1 MQMKNRWINIGLVLT
16 SLFILNACN
25 EDDLVELNTNPNA
38 VTSMDPAFLLTTATL
53 RIGGEYENTRAN
65 MLYAATMIQH
75 TASTAGYFSGDK
87 YYYNAQYSGAYMERH
102 FTDVIRLYSNIIEQT
117 NGDASRANLNAI
129 ATILRAYDLHRIT
142 DLHGDIPYT
151 QAGYGLQN
159 PENWFPTY
167 EAQKDV
173 YAAIVRDVKAARDKL
188 SASGGN
194 VGAQDVVYGGDIA
207 KWKKFANALL
217 MRVGMRMQKVDANTG
232 KAIFAEA
239 YASGTFA
246 SNADNGTIKYLNG
259 PQGHNRNGLNDGYW
273 NTYKYSQDC
282 KVSETFVNWMK
293 TNNDPRLM
301 IVTGGIGNPV
311 SASSTWDVTPANQ
324 RGLPNGYTSTTLLTV
339 LNDADKA
346 TFQTPGVGIR
356 MFSMLNIKYMD
367 WEDPYYLISYAETE
381 LMAAEAAV
389 RGWITANAETHFNN
403 GVKGAIQAWTA
414 FDPSFARS
422 DADINAYTAG
432 RGFAAAGTEDKI
444 RLISEEFWAATFLND
459 MESYANWRRVGYP
472 TLTPTK
478 DANATEG
485 NVIPRR
491 LRYWENEA
499 GSNPANYGA
508 AVARMGGDLF
518 ATRVWW
524 DGGK

>member
-1 MQMKNRWINIGLVLT
+1 MKNKLVKVGLVLA
-16 SLFILNACN
+16 SFLVMNACD
-25 EDDLVELNTNPNA
+25 EDKLIELNDNPNA

-87 YYYNAQYSGAYMERH
+87 YFYNAGYSGAYMERH
-102 FTDVIRLYSNIIEQT
+102 FTDVIRLYSAIIDQT
-117 NGDASRANLNAI
+117 KDDASRANLNAI
-129 ATILRAYDLHRIT
+129 ATILRAFDMHRMT
-142 DLHGDIPYT
+142 DMHGDLPYT
-151 QAGYGLQN
+151 QAGYGLQS
-159 PENWFPTY
+159 PDNWFPTY
-167 EAQKDV
+167 EPQKDV

-188 SASGGN
+188 NANGGN

-217 MRVGMRMQKVDANTG
+217 MRAALRMQKVDENTG

-239 YASGTFA
+239 YNSGTFS

-273 NTYKYSQDC
+273 NTYKYSLDC

-293 TNNDPRLM
+293 ANNDPRLM
-301 IVTGGIGNPV
+301 IVCGGTGNP
-311 SASSTWDVTPANQ
+311 SDASTWDTNPANQ
-324 RGLPNGYTSTTLLTV
+324 RGLPNGYTSNTLLTV
-339 LNDADKA
+339 LSDADKVR
-346 TFQTPGVGIR
+346 FQTPGVGIR
-356 MFSMLNIKYMD
+356 MFSMLNLKYMD

-403 GVKGAIQAWTA
+403 GVRGAIQAWTA

-422 DADINAYTAG
+422 DADINAYIAG
-432 RGFAAAGTEDKI
+432 RGFAAANTQNKI
-444 RLISEEFWAATFLND
+444 RLISEEYWAATFLND
-459 MESYANWRRVGYP
+459 LESWANWRRTGFPELV
-472 TLTPTK
+472 PTK
-478 DANATEG
+478 DPNAFEG
-485 NVIPRR
+485 SFIPRR

-499 GSNPANYGA
+499 SSNPANYQA
-508 AVARMGGDLF
+508 AVSRMGGDNF